1 MHRTTLTLAAALLIQ
16 SAAAHGQELSG
27 LAAAMAIEKAVVA
40 AIARS
45 ERSVVAIAMFK
56 APSADDPFNNFRDGD
71 TPELDAVP
79 DAFATGV
86 VIDRKGLI
94 LTTKHSLKSAEDFP
108 QQYIRVAGKP
118 LWIPVERV
126 IGSDPFSDLAV
137 LKVSETHLDTLKL
150 QPIQMGDASKLKK
163 GQIVITLGN
172 PYAIARDGE
181 VSASWG
187 IVSNLRRRAPP
198 KPSNSP
204 QEARP
209 TMHHFGTLI
218 QTDAKL
224 NLGTSGGP
232 LLNVRGEMVGLT
244 TSMAAL
250 VGFEKS
256 AGYAIAVDDVFHRVL
271 DTLKQGRE
279 VEYGFLGIGPGDLS
293 QFERRKGQQGVRV
306 MRVLPGTPASG
317 LQQVHD
323 VITHIGDK
331 PLLTTADLM
340 LTVGQ
345 HAPDSRILL
354 KVLRFDRPLSV
365 PVTLTKNRISGDRVV
380 TAPKPAWRG
389 LRVEYPSA
397 LRSLTFIEPIP
408 SGCVI
413 ITGVEPE
420 SPADRAGLTPDK
432 RIHSVENTAVS
443 TPSEFAKAV
452 ADHKGPVRIV
462 LTDDRLG
469 LSTVIVQP

>member
-1 MHRTTLTLAAALLIQ
+1 MHRLITAAIAATFLIQ
-16 SAAAHGQELSG
+16 SALVPAQEPSG
-27 LAAAMAIEKAVVA
+27 LAAAIAIEKSVVA
-40 AIARS
+40 AIARG

-56 APSADDPFNNFRDGD
+56 APTGDDPFNNFRAGE
-71 TPELDAVP
+71 TPTLDAVP

-86 VIDRKGLI
+86 VIDKKGLI
-94 LTTKHSLKSAEDFP
+94 LTTKHALKSTNDFP

-118 LWIPVERV
+118 LWIPVSV
-126 IGSDPFSDLAV
+126 VGSDPFSDLAV
-137 LKVSETHLDTLKL
+137 LKVSDAHVGTLNL

-198 KPSNSP
+198 KPSSVPN
-204 QEARP
+204 EARP

-232 LLNVRGEMVGLT
+232 LLNLHGQMIGLT

-256 AGYAIAVDDVFHRVL
+256 AGYAIAVDDTFRRVL
-271 DTLKQGRE
+271 KAVREGRE
-279 VEYGFLGIGPGDLS
+279 VEYGFLGIAPGDLS
-293 QFERRKGQQGVRV
+293 QFERRQGQTGVRV
-306 MRVLPGTPASG
+306 ERVVPGTPASNL
-317 LQQVHD
+317 LQIHD
-323 VITHIGDK
+323 VVTHIGNH

-340 LTVGQ
+340 LTIGKLP
-345 HAPDSRILL
+345 PDSQVLL
-354 KVLRFDRPLSV
+354 KVLRHDRPLHI
-365 PVTLTKNRISGDRVV
+365 PVMLTKNRIVGERVI
-380 TAPKPAWRG
+380 TTPKPAWRG

-397 LRSLTFIEPIP
+397 LRSLAFPEPIP

-413 ITGVEPE
+413 ITDVQPE
-420 SPADRAGLTPDK
+420 SAAEHAELTPGK
-432 RIHSVENTAVS
+432 RISFVENTAVS
-443 TPSEFAKAV
+443 TPPEFAKAV
-452 ADHKGPVRIV
+452 ARLRGPVRLT
-462 LTDDRLG
+462 LTDAQLG
-469 LSTVIVQP
+469 LSTVVVQP